1 MPKHV
6 RKGDQVIVTQG
17 ADKGKIGEV
26 LRVITKE
33 DRVLVRGVALRT
45 KHLKPTQ
52 ANPQGG
58 VFTKETPIHIS
69 NVSPVVDGKP
79 SRVRFEVREDGSKV
93 RVAVRGGKQ
102 LGVVRGPRKK

>member
-26 LRVITKE
+26 LRVIPKD
-33 DRVLVRGVALRT
+33 DRVVVRGVALRT

-52 ANPQGG
+52 RNPRGG
-58 VFTKETPIHIS
+58 IFTKETPIHIS

-79 SRVRFEVREDGSKV
+79 TRVRFDVRKDGSKV
-93 RVAVRGGKQ
+93 RVAARGGKE
-102 LGVVRGPRKK
+102 LGVVRGPRDR